1 MRLVIAPD
9 EDALRRVSR
18 GRVPGWGVGLALP
31 GARTIVVRAD
41 APDPYEALRH
51 ELAHL
56 AGQTDYMQKRFE
68 NGTSV
73 MPIDYLQAL
82 AANSEVDVFYVIT
95 GIRSH

>member
-1 MRLVIAPD
+1 MAAAIDLDDSPRD
-9 EDALRRVSR
+9 F
-18 GRVPGWGVGLALP
+18 
-31 GARTIVVRAD
+31 GARLLEERKRLGLEV
-41 APDPYEALRH
+41 H

-82 AANSEVDVFYVIT
+82 AVRSKADVIYIIT
-95 GIRSH
+95 GARSR

>member
-1 MRLVIAPD
+1 MKPSTIHLDDRPRDFGDRLL
-9 EDALRRVSR
+9 EERKRL
-18 GRVPGWGVGLALP
+18 GLQ
-31 GARTIVVRAD
+31 V
-41 APDPYEALRH
+41 H

-82 AANSEVDVFYVIT
+82 AAHSAADVLYIIT
-95 GIRSH
+95 GTRSH

>member
-1 MRLVIAPD
+1 MAAATDLDDRPRDFGDRLL
-9 EDALRRVSR
+9 EERKRL
-18 GRVPGWGVGLALP
+18 GLQ
-31 GARTIVVRAD
+31 V
-41 APDPYEALRH
+41 H

-82 AANSEVDVFYVIT
+82 AARSKVDVLYIIT
-95 GIRSH
+95 GTRSH

>member
-1 MRLVIAPD
+1 MKPSTIDLDDRPRDFGDRLL
-9 EDALRRVSR
+9 EERKRL
-18 GRVPGWGVGLALP
+18 GLQ
-31 GARTIVVRAD
+31 V
-41 APDPYEALRH
+41 H

-82 AANSEVDVFYVIT
+82 AANSEVDVFYIIT
-95 GIRSH
+95 GIRNH

>member
-1 MRLVIAPD
+1 MTPSTIDLDDRPRDFGDRLL
-9 EDALRRVSR
+9 EERKRL
-18 GRVPGWGVGLALP
+18 GLQ
-31 GARTIVVRAD
+31 V
-41 APDPYEALRH
+41 H

-82 AANSEVDVFYVIT
+82 AASSDVDVLYIIT
-95 GIRSH
+95 GERR

>member
-1 MRLVIAPD
+1 MAAAIDLDDSPRDFGDRLL
-9 EDALRRVSR
+9 EERKRL
-18 GRVPGWGVGLALP
+18 GLQ
-31 GARTIVVRAD
+31 V
-41 APDPYEALRH
+41 H

-82 AANSEVDVFYVIT
+82 AAHTEVDVFYIVT
-95 GIRSH
+95 GIRRL

>member
-1 MRLVIAPD
+1 MSSSPIDLDDRPRDFGDRLL
-9 EDALRRVSR
+9 EERKRL
-18 GRVPGWGVGLALP
+18 GLQ
-31 GARTIVVRAD
+31 V
-41 APDPYEALRH
+41 H

-82 AANSEVDVFYVIT
+82 AAHTEVDVFYIVT

>member
-1 MRLVIAPD
+1 MSASPIDLDDRPRDFGDRLL
-9 EDALRRVSR
+9 EERKRL
-18 GRVPGWGVGLALP
+18 GLQ
-31 GARTIVVRAD
+31 V
-41 APDPYEALRH
+41 H

-82 AANSEVDVFYVIT
+82 AAHSEVDVFYIIT

>member
-1 MRLVIAPD
+1 MTITAPTLDDQPAAFGARLT
-9 EDALRRVSR
+9 EERERL
-18 GRVPGWGVGLALP
+18 GLA
-31 GARTIVVRAD
+31 I
-41 APDPYEALRH
+41 H

-56 AGQTDYMQKRFE
+56 AGITDYQHKRFE

-82 AANSEVDVFYVIT
+82 TARSEVDVFYIIT

>member
-1 MRLVIAPD
+1 MSSSPIDLDDRPRDFGDRLL
-9 EDALRRVSR
+9 EERKRL
-18 GRVPGWGVGLALP
+18 GLQ
-31 GARTIVVRAD
+31 V
-41 APDPYEALRH
+41 H

-82 AANSEVDVFYVIT
+82 AAHTEVDVFYIVT
-95 GIRSH
+95 GVRRL